1 MEEVCLERK
10 RLQVFEADEEMQ
22 VFGSR

>member
-1 MEEVCLERK
+1 MEEVGLERK
-10 RLQVFEADEEMQ
+10 QLQVFEADEEMQ

>member
-1 MEEVCLERK
+1 MEEVGLERK

-22 VFGSR
+22 VFGSK